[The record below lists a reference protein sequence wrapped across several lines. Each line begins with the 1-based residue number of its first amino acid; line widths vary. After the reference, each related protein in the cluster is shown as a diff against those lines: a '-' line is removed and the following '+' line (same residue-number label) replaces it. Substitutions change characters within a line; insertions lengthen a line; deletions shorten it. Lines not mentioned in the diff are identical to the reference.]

1 LLVAT
6 QQALELFGSGT
17 CSAPKCAATKPY
29 NATSSGASLAVEE
42 KEEEP

>member
-6 QQALELFGSGT
+6 QQVSELFGSGA
-17 CSAPKCAATKPY
+17 CPAPKFAATKPY
-29 NATSSGASLAVEE
+29 NATSSEASLAVEE